1 LKNYTALI
9 STGASHENQ
18 TRRHLSHQRCSAE
31 LRCNILRPVERRI
44 TRQRF
49 RDCLGRRRAA
59 ELLLTKAVE
68 TASNNSNYMRVRA
81 TDHEGRPQV
90 VEIPRATAQQLDIRP
105 GDQLTTTPKEGG
117 AMLEKQGKPVAFL
130 MAPANANLTHSHE
143 LAQ

>member
-1 LKNYTALI
+1 MKTKLLVLALSLASVSYCTTSSAQSTAA
-9 STGASHENQ
+9 SRDSVFVTASVGVGAS
-18 TRRHLSHQRCSAE
+18 L
-31 LRCNILRPVERRI
+31 ILTAP
-44 TRQRF
+44 
-49 RDCLGRRRAA
+49 
-59 ELLLTKAVE
+59 LLLSVQAVE
-68 TASNNSNYMRVRA
+68 TASNNSNNMRIRA

-105 GDQLTTTPKEGG
+105 GDQLTTTPREGG

>member
-1 LKNYTALI
+1 MKTKLVAISVTSVALLSYAATSFAQSSAASRDSVFVTA
-9 STGASHENQ
+9 SVGVGAS
-18 TRRHLSHQRCSAE
+18 L
-31 LRCNILRPVERRI
+31 ILTAP
-44 TRQRF
+44 
-49 RDCLGRRRAA
+49 
-59 ELLLTKAVE
+59 LLLSVKAVE

>member
-1 LKNYTALI
+1 MKTKLIGIAVASLAVSYCATSSAQSTAA
-9 STGASHENQ
+9 SRDSVFVTASVGVGASLIL
-18 TRRHLSHQRCSAE
+18 TAPLFLSVQ
-31 LRCNILRPVERRI
+31 
-44 TRQRF
+44 
-49 RDCLGRRRAA
+49 
-59 ELLLTKAVE
+59 AVE
-68 TASNNSNYMRVRA
+68 TASNNSNNMRIRA

-117 AMLEKQGKPVAFL
+117 AMLEKQGKPVVFL